1 MSDSNMSEKIIT
13 NVVEGI
19 SNIMKRNN
27 IFDKTDKISYLL
39 TGLIISSSIF
49 GLFTIYNTHKCD
61 MIQDDVSYVNK
72 FIKKT
77 EHFPKVYYQILLD
90 TNSTIHDIN
99 QNYVLI
105 IKQIKSYNEKME
117 KIEEMEKNINKVI
130 ALLEDKKE

>member
-1 MSDSNMSEKIIT
+1 MSDLNMSEKIIT

-61 MIQDDVSYVNK
+61 MIQDDVSYANK

>member
-1 MSDSNMSEKIIT
+1 MSDLNMSEKIIT

-61 MIQDDVSYVNK
+61 MIQDDISYTNK

-90 TNSTIHDIN
+90 TNSTIYDIN
-99 QNYVLI
+99 QNYILI
-105 IKQIKSYNEKME
+105 IKQIKNYNEKME